1 MLVGAVVAMPGS
13 LRVSTYSYHEPL
25 KSQSPGIQML
35 RSWPEGC
42 AARTVGSLGL
52 LPQTLM
58 VEGNRDHS
66 QSGVEG
72 MTVGISLAM
81 AYVQI

>member
-1 MLVGAVVAMPGS
+1 
-13 LRVSTYSYHEPL
+13 
-25 KSQSPGIQML
+25 ML